1 MGHAVVRHD
10 RGRRENEHAARPH
23 QLVQVAQHDNG
34 LRHVLHHLRAQHQ
47 IERAA
52 REEGRQRPREV
63 DAPEEGGAL
72 SAPERASYPREALLL
87 RDGLVDQDV
96 GARALIVLRELDVV
110 PLDADAAVC
119 RCAMIA
125 LEPTHEGPHLI
136 LQPVDGTSHDTPVG
150 THARAKCQ
158 RQLAG
163 RMERSLHA
171 QERSLRTTPPAC
183 KLLGGSLMAACPQRR
198 AERVQF
204 FLCQADALEDRL
216 KR

>member
-1 MGHAVVRHD
+1 MG
-10 RGRRENEHAARPH
+10 GCRENEHAARPH

-47 IERAA
+47 VERAA

-72 SAPERASYPREALLL
+72 IASLREPCTREALLL
-87 RDGLVDQDV
+87 RDRLVDQDV

-110 PLDADAAVC
+110 PLDADTTVC

-125 LEPTHEGPHLI
+125 LEPAHEGPHLP
-136 LQPVDGTSHDTPVG
+136 LQVVDGTSHDALVG

-158 RQLAG
+158 RQLA
-163 RMERSLHA
+163 
-171 QERSLRTTPPAC
+171 
-183 KLLGGSLMAACPQRR
+183 
-198 AERVQF
+198 
-204 FLCQADALEDRL
+204 
-216 KR
+216 